1 MNQCNEIS
9 INTVTTAW
17 PITSGM
23 THCKKGRKKKV
34 IRINF
39 FLKKKKKKINM
50 ELSSDS
56 NHIKLTKF
64 TDPCDFITMQG
75 N

>member
-23 THCKKGRKKKV
+23 THCKKGRKKKGYV
-34 IRINF
+34 DKYK
-39 FLKKKKKKINM
+39 FLSKKKIYM

-56 NHIKLTKF
+56 NHIKLTKL
-64 TDPCDFITMQG
+64 TDACDFITVQG